1 MDHSKSILQQRTRRR
16 HRVRKPLRG
25 TSERPRLSV
34 RRSHKHIYA
43 QVIDDAS
50 GKTVIA
56 ALLLPLARLLLNGR
70 KQQGYHESVLIV
82 VRVGITVVLQR

>member
-1 MDHSKSILQQRTRRR
+1 MTHLAKRLSQQRQ
-16 HRVRKPLRG
+16 
-25 TSERPRLSV
+25 LS
-34 RRSHKHIYA
+34 RNSSQMLLLA
-43 QVIDDAS
+43 
-50 GKTVIA
+50 VIA

>member
-1 MDHSKSILQQRTRRR
+1 ML
-16 HRVRKPLRG
+16 L
-25 TSERPRLSV
+25 L
-34 RRSHKHIYA
+34 A
-43 QVIDDAS
+43 
-50 GKTVIA
+50 VIA

>member
-1 MDHSKSILQQRTRRR
+1 MTHLAKRLLQQ
-16 HRVRKPLRG
+16 L
-25 TSERPRLSV
+25 RLS
-34 RRSHKHIYA
+34 RNSSQMLLLA
-43 QVIDDAS
+43 
-50 GKTVIA
+50 VIA

>member
-1 MDHSKSILQQRTRRR
+1 MTHLAK
-16 HRVRKPLRG
+16 
-25 TSERPRLSV
+25 RLSQQL
-34 RRSHKHIYA
+34 RLSRNLSQMLLLA
-43 QVIDDAS
+43 
-50 GKTVIA
+50 VIA

>member
-1 MDHSKSILQQRTRRR
+1 MTHLAK
-16 HRVRKPLRG
+16 
-25 TSERPRLSV
+25 RLSQQL
-34 RRSHKHIYA
+34 RLSRNSSQMLLLA
-43 QVIDDAS
+43 
-50 GKTVIA
+50 VIA